1 MRRAE
6 DSIMV
11 RAKKREL
18 VELLEDY
25 IARLKFHSQF
35 KKLEKR
41 VQEIEEKHGIKRFK
55 NHVVQTR
62 IT

>member
-25 IARLKFHSQF
+25 IARLKFHFRF
-35 KKLEKR
+35 KKSEKR
-41 VQEIEEKHGIKRFK
+41 VQEIEEKHGIRRFK
-55 NHVVQTR
+55 NGTVQTR
-62 IT
+62 TG